1 MRRFFTWL
9 ASRSAYLMGHPAAF
23 LIATLACILWAVTGP
38 VFDYSDTWQLVIN
51 TATTVLTFLAVFLIQ
66 NSQNR
71 DGIAI
76 QAKLDEILIS
86 VSKARTE
93 LVGIENLTD
102 AEVTELK
109 AAIEREALQPGAK
122 PDKSSPTVDEILQNR
137 DSEVKEKVK
146 KMPAGDRR
154 KVADAAKR
162 AVDAAADKVKAKKAA
177 KPRKTALNQAA
188 EKGGRP
194 RG

>member
-9 ASRSAYLMGHPAAF
+9 ASRSAMMMGHPAAF
-23 LIATLACILWAVTGP
+23 LLAVLACVLWAVTGP
-38 VFDYSDTWQLVIN
+38 LFHYSDTWQLVIN

-76 QAKLDEILIS
+76 QAKLDEILIA

-93 LVGIENLTD
+93 LVGIENMTD
-102 AEVTELK
+102 AEITELK
-109 AAIEREALQPGAK
+109 AAIEREALESDADEAAPSVA
-122 PDKSSPTVDEILQNR
+122 EILENR
-137 DSEVKEKVK
+137 NGNSGGAVKD
-146 KMPAGDRR
+146 MPPAERR
-154 KVADAAKR
+154 KVAATAKR
-162 AVDAAADKVKAKKAA
+162 AVDAAAGKVKGTKQAAKRRPAARAAAKKGSSAS
-177 KPRKTALNQAA
+177 R
-188 EKGGRP
+188 